1 MGQYLV
7 DFKGD
12 TPHRASGSAAMQK
25 PLRSTAVTGREKQS
39 APVQLSVG
47 DRVRHMTFG
56 EGTLLSVTPMGGDSL
71 LEIAF
76 DRVGTKKI
84 MANFARIRKV

>member
-1 MGQYLV
+1 MKRRYHTGFALIC
-7 DFKGD
+7 
-12 TPHRASGSAAMQK
+12 
-25 PLRSTAVTGREKQS
+25 AVWPGAGKQAPS